1 MIRTK
6 AFATTILGASL
17 ALLAGAAP
25 AAAQDAMYLPETASY
40 CDMFRGL
47 SRVIPG
53 HCAGPDDHALD
64 ADLGPSRSIRVHAET
79 GTQATQVNITSPV
92 SPQPAPVAAPAP
104 STAATGDSY
113 AVATVEQEAPPEDLS
128 IAMRI
133 QFEHDSAR
141 LSDEARQVLDR
152 VASVLQ
158 DQLMQDKVVEIE
170 GHADASGPDAY
181 NLGLSEERARAVR
194 AYLVEQHGV
203 AAARLPYVGKG
214 ESEPFDGSDPY
225 NGANRRVE
233 FRNLT
238 G

>member
-1 MIRTK
+1 MTRTK
-6 AFATTILGASL
+6 AFATTLFGAGL
-17 ALLAGAAP
+17 AWLSSAPP

-40 CDMFRGL
+40 CDVFRGL

-53 HCAGPDDHALD
+53 HCAGPGEQALG
-64 ADLGPSRSIRVHAET
+64 ADLGPARSIRVHAET
-79 GTQATQVNITSPV
+79 GAPATQVNVTTPSSP
-92 SPQPAPVAAPAP
+92 PPAPAGATYAPEASVAVAAA
-104 STAATGDSY
+104 
-113 AVATVEQEAPPEDLS
+113 EQAAPPEALS

-133 QFEHDSAR
+133 QFEHDSSR

-158 DQLMQDKVVEIE
+158 DPLLQDKVVEIE
-170 GHADASGPDAY
+170 GHADASGEDAY
-181 NLGLSEERARAVR
+181 NLSLSEERARAVR

-203 AAARLPYVGKG
+203 MPARLPYVGKG

-225 NGANRRVE
+225 GGVNRRVE
-233 FRNLT
+233 FHNRT